1 MMSRARRIP
10 YLCFFVLPFLLAA
23 TARPAA
29 LIQNPTT
36 QLSDNPATQLS
47 DPSDNQASEPQ
58 TNHAIDDPATQL
70 SDPSD
75 NQASEPQTNHVIDD
89 PAPQPSSSKPIGT
102 ISAAPPTPSF
112 RDVPELNAAFHLL
125 YAQQFTEARAKFAAW
140 EAQHPQEPLG
150 EVAVAASY
158 LFEEFYRQGV
168 LSSDF
173 FLNEKRFLGGIE
185 GKPDPGRM
193 SNFQGALVRTRTLAN
208 ARLRDNPKD
217 PEALFALTL
226 SSGMESDADMI
237 LRKERL
243 EALKQL
249 KLANEYAK
257 QLLAQKPNAHDA
269 YVALGCANYIIGSLS
284 GGMRFFLSFGGVHGD
299 KKLGMQQL
307 STSAES
313 GRYLRPFAKIMLALA
328 ARREK
333 QDVLAQKLLRELT
346 EEFPESQTFAT
357 EYAKAMHRPVPA
369 TLHP

>member
-1 MMSRARRIP
+1 MMRSPRRSS
-10 YLCFFVLPFLLAA
+10 CFHFVICFLLLAMISLPMRAGLHSAMQNTAA
-23 TARPAA
+23 PNSQA
-29 LIQNPTT
+29 
-36 QLSDNPATQLS
+36 
-47 DPSDNQASEPQ
+47 ASEP
-58 TNHAIDDPATQL
+58 TAT
-70 SDPSD
+70 
-75 NQASEPQTNHVIDD
+75 
-89 PAPQPSSSKPIGT
+89 IGP
-102 ISAAPPTPSF
+102 APPTPAF

-125 YAQQFTEARAKFAAW
+125 YAQQFAQAREKFAAW

-173 FLNEKRFLGGIE
+173 FLNEKKFLGGID

-193 SNFQGALVRTRTLAN
+193 SNFQGALVRTRALAN
-208 ARLRDNPKD
+208 ARLKENPKD
-217 PEALFALTL
+217 AEGLFALTL
-226 SSGMESDADMI
+226 ASGMESDADMI

-257 QLLAQKPNAHDA
+257 QLLAQKPNANDA
-269 YVALGCANYIIGSLS
+269 YVAMGCANYIIGSLS
-284 GGMRFFLSFGGVHGD
+284 GGMRFLLTFGGVHGD

-307 STSAES
+307 NTSAQS

-333 QDVLAQKLLRELT
+333 QDALAQKLLRELS
-346 EEFPESQTFAT
+346 EEFPESQTFAA
-357 EYAKAMHRPVPA
+357 EYAKAMGRPVPA